1 MQNFKH
7 KVQSQSGASM
17 LMALFLLLVV
27 TVVSVVILVS
37 ATSAAHQVRDNRAA
51 QQAYLTVSSA
61 ADLLVQAFAKQSY
74 TYTLTTY
81 TRSDDPTITQTKEN
95 ESKPESML
103 QETLLAASRAVRLH
117 DGTPSE
123 RVFSRSA
130 KLSLTTT
137 GAQMEPVQAVFQLSY
152 QSSGGESHY
161 EMLVR
166 LELADTAE
174 TRAGLSHGASHTD
187 QQDADGGEQGQHNG
201 GNRRGNAYHLGG
213 DGQHHRGGMAAGE
226 NDKGVAGCKS
236 LRDNRGR
243 PSLRRW
249 FPCSSRSSA
258 FPCWRLPCWL
268 RRGSTRRSGAS

>member
-1 MQNFKH
+1 MENFKH

-81 TRSDDPTITQTKEN
+81 TCKDDPTITRPEKTKEST
-95 ESKPESML
+95 SKSEL
-103 QETLLAASRAVRLH
+103 EKTLLAASHAVCQH
-117 DGTPSE
+117 DDNTPNE
-123 RVFSRSA
+123 RVFSRNA
-130 KLSLTTT
+130 KLSLTNT
-137 GAQMEPVQAVFQLSY
+137 GAQMEPVQAVFQLSC
-152 QSSGGESHY
+152 QSSDGESRY

-174 TRAGLSHGASHTD
+174 TEPGYRMELRIPISKTQTVESRGSITETTTEGTPITWEVTD
-187 QQDADGGEQGQHNG
+187 SITSVVWQQARITKGWQDAK
-201 GNRRGNAYHLGG
+201 A
-213 DGQHHRGGMAAGE
+213 
-226 NDKGVAGCKS
+226 
-236 LRDNRGR
+236 
-243 PSLRRW
+243 
-249 FPCSSRSSA
+249 
-258 FPCWRLPCWL
+258 
-268 RRGSTRRSGAS
+268 

>member
-81 TRSDDPTITQTKEN
+81 TRSDDHKITRTDDKESTS
-95 ESKPESML
+95 ESVL
-103 QETLLAASRAVRLH
+103 QKTLLAASQAVRLH
-117 DGTPSE
+117 DDNTPNE

-130 KLSLTTT
+130 KLSLTS
-137 GAQMEPVQAVFQLSY
+137 AEEKMQPVQAEFRLSC
-152 QSSGGESHY
+152 QRSGSESRY

-166 LELADTAE
+166 LSLADTADTAE
-174 TRAGLSHGASHTD
+174 TEPGYRMELRIPISKTQREESKGSITEETAEGTPITWEVTD
-187 QQDADGGEQGQHNG
+187 SITAVVWQQATMTKGWQDAK
-201 GNRRGNAYHLGG
+201 A
-213 DGQHHRGGMAAGE
+213 
-226 NDKGVAGCKS
+226 
-236 LRDNRGR
+236 
-243 PSLRRW
+243 
-249 FPCSSRSSA
+249 
-258 FPCWRLPCWL
+258 
-268 RRGSTRRSGAS
+268 

>member
-1 MQNFKH
+1 MENFKH

-81 TRSDDPTITQTKEN
+81 ARSDEPKITRTEWK
-95 ESKPESML
+95 ESKPESVL
-103 QETLLAASRAVRLH
+103 QETLLAASRAVRQH
-117 DGTPSE
+117 NDTPRE
-123 RVFSRSA
+123 RVFSRNA

-137 GAQMEPVQAVFQLSY
+137 GAQMEPVQAEFQLSC
-152 QSSGGESHY
+152 QSSGSESRY

-174 TRAGLSHGASHTD
+174 AEPGYRMELRIPISKTQKVESRGSITEKTAAGTPITWEVTD
-187 QQDADGGEQGQHNG
+187 SITAVVWQQARMTKGWQDAK
-201 GNRRGNAYHLGG
+201 A
-213 DGQHHRGGMAAGE
+213 
-226 NDKGVAGCKS
+226 
-236 LRDNRGR
+236 
-243 PSLRRW
+243 
-249 FPCSSRSSA
+249 
-258 FPCWRLPCWL
+258 
-268 RRGSTRRSGAS
+268 

>member
-1 MQNFKH
+1 MENFKR

-81 TRSDDPTITQTKEN
+81 TRSDEPKITRTEWK
-95 ESKPESML
+95 ESKPESVL
-103 QETLLAASRAVRLH
+103 QETLLAASHAVRQH
-117 DGTPSE
+117 NDTPSE
-123 RVFSRSA
+123 RVFSRNA
-130 KLSLTTT
+130 KLSLTN
-137 GAQMEPVQAVFQLSY
+137 AEEKMQPVQAEFQLSC
-152 QSSGGESHY
+152 QRSGSESRY

-174 TRAGLSHGASHTD
+174 AEPGYRMELRIPISKTQREETAEGTPITWEVTDSITAVVWQQASMTKGW
-187 QQDADGGEQGQHNG
+187 QDAK
-201 GNRRGNAYHLGG
+201 A
-213 DGQHHRGGMAAGE
+213 
-226 NDKGVAGCKS
+226 
-236 LRDNRGR
+236 
-243 PSLRRW
+243 
-249 FPCSSRSSA
+249 
-258 FPCWRLPCWL
+258 
-268 RRGSTRRSGAS
+268 

>member
-81 TRSDDPTITQTKEN
+81 TCRDNPNITRPEVKK
-95 ESKPESML
+95 ESKPESVL

-117 DGTPSE
+117 DDKTPNE
-123 RVFSRSA
+123 RVFSRNA
-130 KLSLTTT
+130 KLSLTN
-137 GAQMEPVQAVFQLSY
+137 AEEKMQPVQAKFQLSC
-152 QSSGGESHY
+152 QSSGSESRY

-166 LELADTAE
+166 LSLADTAE
-174 TRAGLSHGASHTD
+174 TEPGYRMELRIPISKTQTVESRGSITEETAEGTRIIWEVTD
-187 QQDADGGEQGQHNG
+187 RITAVVWQQARMTKGWQDAK
-201 GNRRGNAYHLGG
+201 A
-213 DGQHHRGGMAAGE
+213 
-226 NDKGVAGCKS
+226 
-236 LRDNRGR
+236 
-243 PSLRRW
+243 
-249 FPCSSRSSA
+249 
-258 FPCWRLPCWL
+258 
-268 RRGSTRRSGAS
+268 

>member
-81 TRSDDPTITQTKEN
+81 TRSDDHKITRTDEKKSTS
-95 ESKPESML
+95 ESVL
-103 QETLLAASRAVRLH
+103 QETLLAASHAVRLH
-117 DGTPSE
+117 DDNTPSE

-130 KLSLTTT
+130 KLSLTN
-137 GAQMEPVQAVFQLSY
+137 AEEKMQPVQAEFQLSC
-152 QSSGGESHY
+152 QSSGSESRY

-174 TRAGLSHGASHTD
+174 AEPGYRMELRIPISKTQREESRGSITEETAEGTRITWEVTD
-187 QQDADGGEQGQHNG
+187 SITAVVWQQARMTKGWQDAK
-201 GNRRGNAYHLGG
+201 A
-213 DGQHHRGGMAAGE
+213 
-226 NDKGVAGCKS
+226 
-236 LRDNRGR
+236 
-243 PSLRRW
+243 
-249 FPCSSRSSA
+249 
-258 FPCWRLPCWL
+258 
-268 RRGSTRRSGAS
+268 

>member
-27 TVVSVVILVS
+27 TVVSVVILVT

-81 TRSDDPTITQTKEN
+81 TCKDNPNITRPEEEKE
-95 ESKPESML
+95 STPESVL
-103 QETLLAASRAVRLH
+103 QDTLLAASHAVRQH
-117 DGTPSE
+117 NDTPSE
-123 RVFSRSA
+123 RVFSRNA
-130 KLSLTTT
+130 KLSLTN
-137 GAQMEPVQAVFQLSY
+137 AEEKMQPVQAEFQLSC
-152 QSSGGESHY
+152 QSSGSESRY

-174 TRAGLSHGASHTD
+174 AEPGYRMELRIPISKTQKVESRGSIIEGTEGTPITWEVRDSITAVVWQQARMTKGW
-187 QQDADGGEQGQHNG
+187 QDAK
-201 GNRRGNAYHLGG
+201 A
-213 DGQHHRGGMAAGE
+213 
-226 NDKGVAGCKS
+226 
-236 LRDNRGR
+236 
-243 PSLRRW
+243 
-249 FPCSSRSSA
+249 
-258 FPCWRLPCWL
+258 
-268 RRGSTRRSGAS
+268 

>member
-1 MQNFKH
+1 MENFKH

-27 TVVSVVILVS
+27 TVVSVVILVT

-81 TRSDDPTITQTKEN
+81 TRSDDPKITRTEWK
-95 ESKPESML
+95 ESKPESVL
-103 QETLLAASRAVRLH
+103 QETLLAASHAVRLH
-117 DGTPSE
+117 DDNTPSE

-130 KLSLTTT
+130 KLSLTN
-137 GAQMEPVQAVFQLSY
+137 AEEKMQPVQAEFQLSC
-152 QSSGGESHY
+152 QSSGSESRY

-174 TRAGLSHGASHTD
+174 AEPGYRMELRIPISKTQREESRGSITEETAEGTRITWEMTD
-187 QQDADGGEQGQHNG
+187 SITAVVWQQARMTKGWQDAK
-201 GNRRGNAYHLGG
+201 A
-213 DGQHHRGGMAAGE
+213 
-226 NDKGVAGCKS
+226 
-236 LRDNRGR
+236 
-243 PSLRRW
+243 
-249 FPCSSRSSA
+249 
-258 FPCWRLPCWL
+258 
-268 RRGSTRRSGAS
+268 

>member
-7 KVQSQSGASM
+7 KVQSQSGVSM

-81 TRSDDPTITQTKEN
+81 TRSDDHKITRTDDKESTS
-95 ESKPESML
+95 ESVL
-103 QETLLAASRAVRLH
+103 QKTLLAASQAVRLH
-117 DGTPSE
+117 DDKTPSE

-130 KLSLTTT
+130 KLSLTS
-137 GAQMEPVQAVFQLSY
+137 AEEKMQPVQAEFRLSC
-152 QSSGGESHY
+152 QRSGSESRY

-166 LELADTAE
+166 LSLADTVETEPGYRMELRIPISKTQRVESRGNIPGETAE
-174 TRAGLSHGASHTD
+174 GMPITWEVTD
-187 QQDADGGEQGQHNG
+187 SITEVVWQQARITKGWQDAK
-201 GNRRGNAYHLGG
+201 A
-213 DGQHHRGGMAAGE
+213 
-226 NDKGVAGCKS
+226 
-236 LRDNRGR
+236 
-243 PSLRRW
+243 
-249 FPCSSRSSA
+249 
-258 FPCWRLPCWL
+258 
-268 RRGSTRRSGAS
+268 

>member
-1 MQNFKH
+1 MENFKR

-81 TRSDDPTITQTKEN
+81 TRSDDPKITRTEEKE
-95 ESKPESML
+95 STPESVL
-103 QETLLAASRAVRLH
+103 QETLLAASRAVRQH
-117 DGTPSE
+117 NDTPRE
-123 RVFSRSA
+123 RVFSRNA

-137 GAQMEPVQAVFQLSY
+137 GAQMEPVQAEFQLSC
-152 QSSGGESHY
+152 QSSGSESRY

-174 TRAGLSHGASHTD
+174 AEPGYRMELRIPISKTQREESRGSITEKTAAGTPITWEVTD
-187 QQDADGGEQGQHNG
+187 SITAVVWQQARMTKGWQDAK
-201 GNRRGNAYHLGG
+201 A
-213 DGQHHRGGMAAGE
+213 
-226 NDKGVAGCKS
+226 
-236 LRDNRGR
+236 
-243 PSLRRW
+243 
-249 FPCSSRSSA
+249 
-258 FPCWRLPCWL
+258 
-268 RRGSTRRSGAS
+268 

>member
-27 TVVSVVILVS
+27 TVVSVVILVT

-81 TRSDDPTITQTKEN
+81 TRSDDPKITRTEWK
-95 ESKPESML
+95 ESKPESVL
-103 QETLLAASRAVRLH
+103 QETLLAASHAVRLH
-117 DGTPSE
+117 DDNTPSE

-130 KLSLTTT
+130 KLSLTN
-137 GAQMEPVQAVFQLSY
+137 AEEKMQPVQAEFQLSC
-152 QSSGGESHY
+152 QSSGSESRY

-174 TRAGLSHGASHTD
+174 AEPGYRMELRIPISKTQTMVKSGSITEYTAEGTRITWEVTD
-187 QQDADGGEQGQHNG
+187 SITAVVWQQARMTKGWQDAK
-201 GNRRGNAYHLGG
+201 A
-213 DGQHHRGGMAAGE
+213 
-226 NDKGVAGCKS
+226 
-236 LRDNRGR
+236 
-243 PSLRRW
+243 
-249 FPCSSRSSA
+249 
-258 FPCWRLPCWL
+258 
-268 RRGSTRRSGAS
+268 

>member
-81 TRSDDPTITQTKEN
+81 ARSDEPKITRTEWK
-95 ESKPESML
+95 ESKPESVL
-103 QETLLAASRAVRLH
+103 RETLLAASHAVRLH
-117 DGTPSE
+117 NNTPSE
-123 RVFSRSA
+123 RVFSRNA
-130 KLSLTTT
+130 KLSLTS
-137 GAQMEPVQAVFQLSY
+137 AEEKMQPVQAEFRLSC
-152 QSSGGESHY
+152 QRSGSESRY

-166 LELADTAE
+166 LSLADTAE
-174 TRAGLSHGASHTD
+174 TEPGYRMELRIPITKTKPEETRGSITD
-187 QQDADGGEQGQHNG
+187 EGTGITWEVTNSITEVVWQQATMTKGWQDAQ
-201 GNRRGNAYHLGG
+201 
-213 DGQHHRGGMAAGE
+213 
-226 NDKGVAGCKS
+226 
-236 LRDNRGR
+236 
-243 PSLRRW
+243 
-249 FPCSSRSSA
+249 
-258 FPCWRLPCWL
+258 
-268 RRGSTRRSGAS
+268 T

>member
-81 TRSDDPTITQTKEN
+81 TRKDDSTTTPRTKEN
-95 ESKPESML
+95 ESTSESVL
-103 QETLLAASRAVRLH
+103 RETLLAASQAVRLH
-117 DGTPSE
+117 DDNRPSE

-130 KLSLTTT
+130 KLSLTN
-137 GAQMEPVQAVFQLSY
+137 AEEKMQPVQAEFQLSC
-152 QSSGGESHY
+152 QRSGSESRY

-174 TRAGLSHGASHTD
+174 AEPGYRMELRIPISKTQKVESRGSITEKTAAGTPITWEVTD
-187 QQDADGGEQGQHNG
+187 SITAVVWQQARMTKGWQDAK
-201 GNRRGNAYHLGG
+201 A
-213 DGQHHRGGMAAGE
+213 
-226 NDKGVAGCKS
+226 
-236 LRDNRGR
+236 
-243 PSLRRW
+243 
-249 FPCSSRSSA
+249 
-258 FPCWRLPCWL
+258 
-268 RRGSTRRSGAS
+268 

>member
-81 TRSDDPTITQTKEN
+81 TRSDDPKITRTEEKE
-95 ESKPESML
+95 STPESVL
-103 QETLLAASRAVRLH
+103 QETLLAASRAARQH
-117 DGTPSE
+117 NDTPRE
-123 RVFSRSA
+123 RVFSRNA
-130 KLSLTTT
+130 NLSLTTT
-137 GAQMEPVQAVFQLSY
+137 GAQMEPEQAAFQLSC
-152 QSSGGESHY
+152 QSSGSESRY

-174 TRAGLSHGASHTD
+174 AEPGYRMELRIPISKTQKVESRGSITEKTAAGTPITWEVTD
-187 QQDADGGEQGQHNG
+187 SITAVVWQQARMTKGWQDAK
-201 GNRRGNAYHLGG
+201 A
-213 DGQHHRGGMAAGE
+213 
-226 NDKGVAGCKS
+226 
-236 LRDNRGR
+236 
-243 PSLRRW
+243 
-249 FPCSSRSSA
+249 
-258 FPCWRLPCWL
+258 
-268 RRGSTRRSGAS
+268 

>member
-81 TRSDDPTITQTKEN
+81 TCKDNPNITRPEEEKE
-95 ESKPESML
+95 STPESVL
-103 QETLLAASRAVRLH
+103 QDTLLAASRAVCQH
-117 DGTPSE
+117 NDTPSE
-123 RVFSRSA
+123 HVFFRNA

-137 GAQMEPVQAVFQLSY
+137 EEKMQPVQAVFQLSC
-152 QSSGGESHY
+152 QSSDGERRY

-166 LELADTAE
+166 LTLADTAE
-174 TRAGLSHGASHTD
+174 PGYRMELRIPISKTQREESRGSITEETAEGTRITWEVTDSITAVVWQQASMTKGW
-187 QQDADGGEQGQHNG
+187 QDAK
-201 GNRRGNAYHLGG
+201 A
-213 DGQHHRGGMAAGE
+213 
-226 NDKGVAGCKS
+226 
-236 LRDNRGR
+236 
-243 PSLRRW
+243 
-249 FPCSSRSSA
+249 
-258 FPCWRLPCWL
+258 
-268 RRGSTRRSGAS
+268 

>member
-27 TVVSVVILVS
+27 TVVSVVILVT

-81 TRSDDPTITQTKEN
+81 TRSDDPKITRTDWKER
-95 ESKPESML
+95 KPESVL
-103 QETLLAASRAVRLH
+103 QDTLLAASRAVCQH
-117 DGTPSE
+117 DDKTPSE
-123 RVFSRSA
+123 RVFSRNA
-130 KLSLTTT
+130 KLSL
-137 GAQMEPVQAVFQLSY
+137 ANAEEKMQPVQAVFQLSC
-152 QSSGGESHY
+152 QSSGSESRY

-174 TRAGLSHGASHTD
+174 TEPGYRMELRIPISKTQTVESRGSITEETAEGTRITWEVTD
-187 QQDADGGEQGQHNG
+187 SITTVVWQQARITKGWQDAK
-201 GNRRGNAYHLGG
+201 A
-213 DGQHHRGGMAAGE
+213 
-226 NDKGVAGCKS
+226 
-236 LRDNRGR
+236 
-243 PSLRRW
+243 
-249 FPCSSRSSA
+249 
-258 FPCWRLPCWL
+258 
-268 RRGSTRRSGAS
+268 

>member
-1 MQNFKH
+1 MENFKH

-81 TRSDDPTITQTKEN
+81 TRSDDHKITRTDEKK
-95 ESKPESML
+95 STSESML
-103 QETLLAASRAVRLH
+103 QETLLAASRAVRQH
-117 DGTPSE
+117 DDTPRE
-123 RVFSRSA
+123 RVFSRNA

-137 GAQMEPVQAVFQLSY
+137 GAQMEPVQAEFQLSC
-152 QSSGGESHY
+152 QSSGSESRY

-166 LELADTAE
+166 LSLADTAE
-174 TRAGLSHGASHTD
+174 TEPGYRMELRIPISKTQREESRGSITEETAEGTRITWEVTD
-187 QQDADGGEQGQHNG
+187 SITAVVWQQARMTKGWQDAK
-201 GNRRGNAYHLGG
+201 A
-213 DGQHHRGGMAAGE
+213 
-226 NDKGVAGCKS
+226 
-236 LRDNRGR
+236 
-243 PSLRRW
+243 
-249 FPCSSRSSA
+249 
-258 FPCWRLPCWL
+258 
-268 RRGSTRRSGAS
+268 

>member
-1 MQNFKH
+1 MENFKR

-81 TRSDDPTITQTKEN
+81 THQDNTTITRTEEKE
-95 ESKPESML
+95 STPESVL
-103 QETLLAASRAVRLH
+103 QETLLAASRAVRQH
-117 DGTPSE
+117 DDTPRE
-123 RVFSRSA
+123 RVFSRNA

-137 GAQMEPVQAVFQLSY
+137 GAQMKPVQAEFQLSC
-152 QSSGGESHY
+152 QSSGSESRY

-174 TRAGLSHGASHTD
+174 AEPGYRMELRIPISKTQKVESRGSIIEGTEGTPITWEVTD
-187 QQDADGGEQGQHNG
+187 SITAVVWQQARMTKGWQDAK
-201 GNRRGNAYHLGG
+201 A
-213 DGQHHRGGMAAGE
+213 
-226 NDKGVAGCKS
+226 
-236 LRDNRGR
+236 
-243 PSLRRW
+243 
-249 FPCSSRSSA
+249 
-258 FPCWRLPCWL
+258 
-268 RRGSTRRSGAS
+268 

>member
-27 TVVSVVILVS
+27 TVVSVVILVT

-81 TRSDDPTITQTKEN
+81 TRSDDSTITQTKEN

-117 DGTPSE
+117 DDNTPSE
-123 RVFSRSA
+123 RVFSRNA

-137 GAQMEPVQAVFQLSY
+137 GAQMEPVQAEFQLSC
-152 QSSGGESHY
+152 QSSGSESRY

-174 TRAGLSHGASHTD
+174 AEPGYRMELRIPISKTQREESSGSITEETAEGTPITWEVTD
-187 QQDADGGEQGQHNG
+187 SITAVVWQQARMTKGWQDAK
-201 GNRRGNAYHLGG
+201 A
-213 DGQHHRGGMAAGE
+213 
-226 NDKGVAGCKS
+226 
-236 LRDNRGR
+236 
-243 PSLRRW
+243 
-249 FPCSSRSSA
+249 
-258 FPCWRLPCWL
+258 
-268 RRGSTRRSGAS
+268 

>member
-81 TRSDDPTITQTKEN
+81 TCKDNPNITRPEEEKE
-95 ESKPESML
+95 STPESVL
-103 QETLLAASRAVRLH
+103 QDTLLAASRAVCQH
-117 DGTPSE
+117 NDTPSE
-123 RVFSRSA
+123 HVFFRNA
-130 KLSLTTT
+130 RLSLTTT
-137 GAQMEPVQAVFQLSY
+137 GAQMEPVQAVFQLSC
-152 QSSGGESHY
+152 QSSDGERRY

-166 LELADTAE
+166 LTLADTAE
-174 TRAGLSHGASHTD
+174 PGYRMELRIPISKTQKVESRGSIIEGTEGTPIIWEVTD
-187 QQDADGGEQGQHNG
+187 SITAVVWQQARMTKGWQDAK
-201 GNRRGNAYHLGG
+201 A
-213 DGQHHRGGMAAGE
+213 
-226 NDKGVAGCKS
+226 
-236 LRDNRGR
+236 
-243 PSLRRW
+243 
-249 FPCSSRSSA
+249 
-258 FPCWRLPCWL
+258 
-268 RRGSTRRSGAS
+268 

>member
-81 TRSDDPTITQTKEN
+81 TCKDDPTITRPEKTKEST
-95 ESKPESML
+95 SKSEL
-103 QETLLAASRAVRLH
+103 EKTLLAASHAVCQH
-117 DGTPSE
+117 DNTPSE
-123 RVFSRSA
+123 RVFSRNA
-130 KLSLTTT
+130 NLTTT
-137 GAQMEPVQAVFQLSY
+137 GAQMEPVQAVFQLSC
-152 QSSGGESHY
+152 QSSDGESRY

-174 TRAGLSHGASHTD
+174 TEPGYRMELRIPISKTQKVESSGIITETTTEGTSITWDVTD
-187 QQDADGGEQGQHNG
+187 SITSVVWQQARITKGWQDAK
-201 GNRRGNAYHLGG
+201 A
-213 DGQHHRGGMAAGE
+213 
-226 NDKGVAGCKS
+226 
-236 LRDNRGR
+236 
-243 PSLRRW
+243 
-249 FPCSSRSSA
+249 
-258 FPCWRLPCWL
+258 
-268 RRGSTRRSGAS
+268 

>member
-27 TVVSVVILVS
+27 TVVSVVILVT

-81 TRSDDPTITQTKEN
+81 TCRDNPNITRPEVEK
-95 ESKPESML
+95 ESKPESVL
-103 QETLLAASRAVRLH
+103 QDTLLAASRAVRLH
-117 DGTPSE
+117 DDKTPSE
-123 RVFSRSA
+123 RVFSRNA
-130 KLSLTTT
+130 KLSLTN
-137 GAQMEPVQAVFQLSY
+137 AEEKMQPVQAKFQLSC
-152 QSSGGESHY
+152 QSSGSESRY

-174 TRAGLSHGASHTD
+174 TEPGYRIELRIPISKTQTVESRGRITEETAEGTPIIWEVTDSITAVVWQQASMTKGW
-187 QQDADGGEQGQHNG
+187 QDAK
-201 GNRRGNAYHLGG
+201 A
-213 DGQHHRGGMAAGE
+213 
-226 NDKGVAGCKS
+226 
-236 LRDNRGR
+236 
-243 PSLRRW
+243 
-249 FPCSSRSSA
+249 
-258 FPCWRLPCWL
+258 
-268 RRGSTRRSGAS
+268 

>member
-1 MQNFKH
+1 MENFKH

-81 TRSDDPTITQTKEN
+81 TRSDKPKITRTEWK
-95 ESKPESML
+95 ESKPESVL

-117 DGTPSE
+117 DDNTPSE

-130 KLSLTTT
+130 KLSLTN
-137 GAQMEPVQAVFQLSY
+137 AEEKMQPVQAEFQLSC
-152 QSSGGESHY
+152 QSSGSESRY

-166 LELADTAE
+166 LSLADTADTAE
-174 TRAGLSHGASHTD
+174 TEPGYRMELRIPISKTQKVESRGSIIEGTAAGTPITWEVTD
-187 QQDADGGEQGQHNG
+187 SITAVVWQQARMTKGWQDAK
-201 GNRRGNAYHLGG
+201 A
-213 DGQHHRGGMAAGE
+213 
-226 NDKGVAGCKS
+226 
-236 LRDNRGR
+236 
-243 PSLRRW
+243 
-249 FPCSSRSSA
+249 
-258 FPCWRLPCWL
+258 
-268 RRGSTRRSGAS
+268 